1 MLAKSTLKKQTIR
14 SLLGSEIN
22 KTRKVLNDQRKWRSR
37 AQTKMKGGESSG
49 EVKW

>member
-1 MLAKSTLKKQTIR
+1 MLKKQTIR

-22 KTRKVLNDQRKWRSR
+22 KTRKVLNNQRKWSR